1 MPEKWKLKVRED
13 NTEDL
18 SLLDKICI
26 LVFWRQVTWKYFW
39 TEKNAFIPQSP
50 LTLCFRVDIC
60 KDAKTPVS
68 KGKCHVGGRGRDSKQ
83 TQRER
88 GSGEL
93 RQRQCCLFLHINLW
107 HGADVFSAVKSGGL
121 ADARAVNCE
130 MPGATSIESHSSVT
144 TIAIRIPCTVTA
156 ILYLKSL
163 CNISDYLQQKVEA
176 LDLLSSDW
184 ILTDTVQDPDG
195 FKRTFHQISSVFD
208 YEMLPQ
214 IPTED
219 VKGEHVYHITFIK
232 YENSEHV
239 DTYDHTVSEEGLW
252 IINWFSLICYFSTL
266 MLDYR
271 IGSMKITEKC
281 SVDLF
286 PDSKGRL
293 QHDRIK
299 SETQAKNG
307 NKTNELSD
315 KWKQKMP
322 RNQCSTGEPEVPP
335 TPTLPRRY
343 TCSISFLCHV
353 APFWYT

>member
-1 MPEKWKLKVRED
+1 MDCSGR
-13 NTEDL
+13 TEEL
-18 SLLDKICI
+18 SFKGGFYKPNKGVNI
-26 LVFWRQVTWKYFW
+26 LQ
-39 TEKNAFIPQSP
+39 TEKNHKQQQYIKEGGNDAIALAAVPSQPLEKPKDLITFPTLIPPQAQSI
-50 LTLCFRVDIC
+50 LLGVKEEMKV
-60 KDAKTPVS
+60 KDAIKCNSGNEGKENGIEQRLTIKTHHS
-68 KGKCHVGGRGRDSKQ
+68 EKKLAEDS
-83 TQRER
+83 
-88 GSGEL
+88 
-93 RQRQCCLFLHINLW
+93 
-107 HGADVFSAVKSGGL
+107 
-121 ADARAVNCE
+121 
-130 MPGATSIESHSSVT
+130 
-144 TIAIRIPCTVTA
+144 
-156 ILYLKSL
+156 SL
-163 CNISDYLQQKVEA
+163 I
-176 LDLLSSDW
+176 
-184 ILTDTVQDPDG
+184 
-195 FKRTFHQISSVFD
+195 FSVFD

-214 IPTED
+214 IPTEG
-219 VKGEHVYHITFIK
+219 VKGEHVYRITFIK

-271 IGSMKITEKC
+271 IRSMKITEKC
-281 SVDLF
+281 SVDIF